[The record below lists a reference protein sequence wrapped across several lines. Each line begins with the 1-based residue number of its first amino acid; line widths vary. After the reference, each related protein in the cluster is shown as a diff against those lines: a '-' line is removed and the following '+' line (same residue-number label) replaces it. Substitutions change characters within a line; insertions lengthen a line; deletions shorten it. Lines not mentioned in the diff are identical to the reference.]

1 MRSLTL
7 KNLWAHKRRL
17 LGTFL
22 AVFLGVA
29 FLAGTLAL
37 GDTLRANFADLF
49 AQANAGTDAVVRSAT
64 KFDVDRSGP
73 LDVASRGTVDA
84 TLADTVR
91 AVNGVAAA
99 APSVEGYGQII
110 GRDGSAIGGTGPPRT
125 AGNWVDDPDLN
136 PYRIVEG
143 RAPQADDEV
152 VINRGAAESGDLRVG
167 DTTTVETPQPIPVR
181 IVGIATYGSA
191 DGMGQVT
198 YAGFTLAA
206 AERYLTNDPGHVNAI
221 LVRAEPGVSQDE
233 LVQRLQPV
241 LPTGVEA
248 ISGAQ
253 LTQQDVDDVNATFLD
268 LLRGFLTVFAGVAL
282 LVGSFSIY
290 NTFSILV
297 AQRTRESALLRA
309 LGASRRQVV
318 RSVIAESIAVG
329 VVASAVG
336 LLGGI
341 AIAGLLKAMFD
352 AFGFALPAGGLVF
365 STTSVVVP
373 VVVGIVV
380 TVAASVVPAV
390 RASRVPPLAALRDV
404 DVDRSGISVRRAV
417 VGLTVLTAG
426 AVVTLVTAL
435 RTGALAVIGLGA
447 ITTIVGVV
455 IVGPLV
461 ARTAGAVLGAP
472 VRRLRGVSG
481 SLAQQNAMRNPRRT
495 AATASA
501 LMVGVAVVTLFTVFA
516 ASLRASVDQTV
527 TRTFAGDLAITTGS
541 FGGGALSPQLAT
553 TLADLPGVE
562 AAAGLGRGVARIGG
576 HDEDVTVTDTR
587 AAAQVLD
594 LGVRSGSLTDLGAA
608 SLAVSSDTASSRGWA
623 VGSEVPVTFTDGTT
637 TDVTIGAIYAE
648 DSLVGGYVLPR
659 LTWAPHAVQD
669 VDTAVYVKF
678 AAGVGAGPG
687 RAAVEAVTASFGRPD
702 VLDRA
707 GYVDQVTSGVNV
719 LLGLVYVML
728 ALAILIA
735 LMGIANTLALSIHER
750 TRELG
755 LLRAV
760 GASRRT
766 LRAMVRWES
775 VIIALFGAVG
785 GLGVGLFLGWALVRY
800 RADAVTQV
808 FAAPVAQLVVVLV
821 AGGVA
826 GVLAGLRPARRAA
839 RLDLLAAI
847 ATE

>member
-1 MRSLTL
+1 
-7 KNLWAHKRRL
+7 
-17 LGTFL
+17 
-22 AVFLGVA
+22 
-29 FLAGTLAL
+29 
-37 GDTLRANFADLF
+37 
-49 AQANAGTDAVVRSAT
+49 
-64 KFDVDRSGP
+64 
-73 LDVASRGTVDA
+73 
-84 TLADTVR
+84 
-91 AVNGVAAA
+91 
-99 APSVEGYGQII
+99 
-110 GRDGSAIGGTGPPRT
+110 
-125 AGNWVDDPDLN
+125 
-136 PYRIVEG
+136 
-143 RAPQADDEV
+143 
-152 VINRGAAESGDLRVG
+152 
-167 DTTTVETPQPIPVR
+167 
-181 IVGIATYGSA
+181 
-191 DGMGQVT
+191 
-198 YAGFTLAA
+198 
-206 AERYLTNDPGHVNAI
+206 
-221 LVRAEPGVSQDE
+221 
-233 LVQRLQPV
+233 
-241 LPTGVEA
+241 
-248 ISGAQ
+248 
-253 LTQQDVDDVNATFLD
+253 
-268 LLRGFLTVFAGVAL
+268 
-282 LVGSFSIY
+282 
-290 NTFSILV
+290 
-297 AQRTRESALLRA
+297 
-309 LGASRRQVV
+309 V

-380 TVAASVVPAV
+380 TVAASVLPAV

-404 DVDRSGISVRRAV
+404 NVDRSGISARRAV
-417 VGLTVLTAG
+417 VGLAVLTAG
-426 AVVTLVTAL
+426 AAVTLVTAL

-447 ITTIVGVV
+447 VTTIVGVV

-553 TLADLPGVE
+553 TLADLPEVD
-562 AAAGLGRGVARIGG
+562 AAAGLGRGVARIGD
-576 HDEDVTVTDTR
+576 HDENVTITDTR

-623 VGSEVPVTFTDGTT
+623 VGSVVPVTFTDGTT
-637 TDVTIGAIYAE
+637 ADVTVGAIYAE

-659 LTWAPHAVQD
+659 ETWAPHAVQD
-669 VDTAVYVKF
+669 LDTAVYVKF
-678 AAGVGAGPG
+678 AAGVGPGPG
-687 RAAVEAVTASFGRPD
+687 RAAVEAVTARFGHPD

-707 GYVDQVTSGVNV
+707 GYVDQATSGVNL

-800 RADAVTQV
+800 RADAVAQV
-808 FAAPVAQLVVVLV
+808 FAAPVGQLVVVLV

-839 RLDLLAAI
+839 RLDVLAAI